1 MGRYWPEEKFSYGSV
16 HTCTVATRTM
26 GERNEN
32 KEIERVL
39 ANGGPA
45 HIMQEAGRRG
55 SRARPGNTAKPP
67 GSEMSFSDVC
77 VDAGG
82 KRILWSVSGKAVPG
96 QMLAIMG
103 PSGKLYT
110 LLWY

>member
-1 MGRYWPEEKFSYGSV
+1 MPVKN
-16 HTCTVATRTM
+16 AM
-26 GERNEN
+26 GEREEKTEVNE
-32 KEIERVL
+32 ISQRQVSI

-45 HIMQEAGRRG
+45 HVNAVGRRV
-55 SRARPGNTAKPP
+55 SRARGSIAKPS
-67 GSEMSFSDVC
+67 GSEMTFSDVC

-103 PSGKLYT
+103 PSGKITYLCT
-110 LLWY
+110 VIHLLCASVG